1 MKHRRKSVAAD
12 PEGLRYVHT
21 QQKKYHN
28 HKSEHKCTE
37 NRKSLIEG
45 KIASQKLKAINDQ
58 IDNAKDQGLPVSH
71 LEE

>member
-12 PEGLRYVHT
+12 PEGLRYTHITTPIT
-21 QQKKYHN
+21 QQILH
-28 HKSEHKCTE
+28 TG
-37 NRKSLIEG
+37 NRKSLMEG

-58 IDNAKDQGLPVSH
+58 IDNAKDRGLPVSH

>member
-1 MKHRRKSVAAD
+1 M
-12 PEGLRYVHT
+12 
-21 QQKKYHN
+21 
-28 HKSEHKCTE
+28 
-37 NRKSLIEG
+37 EG